1 MMGILIAVAFTT
13 AVLREFTIFN
23 LIIRSTSNMHKKMS
37 ETIVRA
43 KIVFFD
49 STPIGRVLTRFSK
62 DMAVLDLIMPS
73 GFVLLS
79 YGIFR
84 TVFVTISLCIVNVW
98 LLIPVVFIFA
108 YFVWVMK
115 RASHAMVEA
124 QRLDSIVRGP
134 IHSLF
139 AMVVNGLVSIRAYD
153 KLDYFKNQFLN
164 EAELSANVTF
174 TYIVTHRW
182 LGFRF
187 DIGIVILS
195 LVASFFCIGFKN
207 LIDSQELAFSLQIIT
222 DVTIYFSIAMRYAT
236 EMQNFMTSAQAIHQY
251 TQLDKE
257 DELKKSEDKELLDQA
272 RQECSER
279 VD

>member
-13 AVLREFTIFN
+13 AVMREFTIFN

-124 QRLDSIVRGP
+124 
-134 IHSLF
+134 
-139 AMVVNGLVSIRAYD
+139 
-153 KLDYFKNQFLN
+153 
-164 EAELSANVTF
+164 
-174 TYIVTHRW
+174 
-182 LGFRF
+182 
-187 DIGIVILS
+187 
-195 LVASFFCIGFKN
+195 
-207 LIDSQELAFSLQIIT
+207 
-222 DVTIYFSIAMRYAT
+222 
-236 EMQNFMTSAQAIHQY
+236 
-251 TQLDKE
+251 
-257 DELKKSEDKELLDQA
+257 
-272 RQECSER
+272 
-279 VD
+279 